1 MERESIDLI
10 VTSPPDWS
18 MLNKK
23 IDPKTKKR
31 VQKGLAT
38 NYSNDKRDLAN
49 IDDYRVFLI
58 QLKDIFIKSARVL
71 KENKY
76 MCIIVSDFRNQS
88 EFVRFHS
95 DII

>member
-31 VQKGLAT
+31 VQEGLAT

-49 IDDYRVFLI
+49 IDDKYIL
-58 QLKDIFIKSARVL
+58 FI
-71 KENKY
+71 
-76 MCIIVSDFRNQS
+76 
-88 EFVRFHS
+88 
-95 DII
+95 